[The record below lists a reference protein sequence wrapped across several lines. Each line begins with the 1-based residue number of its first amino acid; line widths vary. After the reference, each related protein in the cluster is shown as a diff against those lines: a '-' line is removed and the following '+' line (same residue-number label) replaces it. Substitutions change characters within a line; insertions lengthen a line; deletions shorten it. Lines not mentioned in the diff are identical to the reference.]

1 MARWLDRSKK
11 SDDIERMRRLNKIN
25 SATQSLD
32 WSLFDDV
39 FLDKCQELQIL
50 AEKQI
55 IELMKKWISLPTEK

>member
-1 MARWLDRSKK
+1 
-11 SDDIERMRRLNKIN
+11 MRRLNKIN

-55 IELMKKWISLPTEK
+55 IELMKK